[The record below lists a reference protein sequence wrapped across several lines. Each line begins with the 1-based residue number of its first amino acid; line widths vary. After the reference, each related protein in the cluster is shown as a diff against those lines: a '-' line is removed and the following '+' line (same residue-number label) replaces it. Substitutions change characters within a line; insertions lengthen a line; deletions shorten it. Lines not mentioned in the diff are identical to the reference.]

1 MIIKE
6 KKILVASKIR
16 FHLTKEQPIKKE
28 IRARVCVCV
37 LERKSK
43 YRNIVLSP
51 HDDDDDNFTL
61 AVHSSEQ
68 VLAVL
73 STHSLWF
80 PHLESDNDTHLVEF
94 NDDVS
99 NRKWMNWGSKM
110 DQQQLFK
117 KKVHDAPMMMM
128 VDGNGMW
135 EKVPSSFSFTLN
147 LI

>member
-6 KKILVASKIR
+6 KKNSCRIQNQISSHERAT
-16 FHLTKEQPIKKE
+16 HKK
-28 IRARVCVCV
+28 RDSCACVCV

-51 HDDDDDNFTL
+51 HDDDDDNFTF

-99 NRKWMNWGSKM
+99 NREWMNWGSKM

-117 KKVHDAPMMMM
+117 KKVHDAPMMM